1 MKLVKFERSGAGEPG
16 RPARVLEGNP
26 TNLAWNITEDLDGEL
41 VSGYWE
47 AQPGKWEFEATAWE
61 FCHIISG
68 EVVLTTPDGVATT
81 MKTGDAFVMRPGLKC
96 TWDVKETL
104 LKHYVI
110 LGSD

>member
-26 TNLAWNITEDLDGEL
+26 TNLTWNITEDLDGEL

-61 FCHIISG
+61 FCHI
-68 EVVLTTPDGVATT
+68 
-81 MKTGDAFVMRPGLKC
+81 KC